1 MTSFEHVTV
10 LRDTAV
16 ALLAAGRGDFYVDG
30 TVGAGGHAE
39 RLLTMVPTAR
49 LVGIDRDPAALE
61 AARERLRPFGDRVT
75 LVQGN
80 FRYLDQMLPR
90 DWRPCAG
97 VLLDLGVSSPQLDD
111 DDRGFSYQT
120 DAVLDMRMDPSS
132 DRTAF
137 RLVNMG
143 DVAELTRVLR
153 EYGEERWASRIARF
167 IADARRR
174 QPIRTTGQ
182 LVEVIKDAIPAAA
195 RRTGGHPA
203 RRTFQALRIWVNEEL
218 DALDE
223 GLDAAARVLG
233 PGGRA
238 VVLSF
243 QSLEDRMVKRRF
255 RTWADAERGTILTRR
270 PVTPDPAELEENP
283 RSHSAKL
290 RAFEMSAQ
298 ATRSGIPGIAPR
310 HEVGGVRYQNG
321 YGI

>member
-1 MTSFEHVTV
+1 MTSFEHVSV
-10 LRDTAV
+10 MRDSAT
-16 ALLAAGRGDFYVDG
+16 ALLAAGSGTAYIDG
-30 TVGAGGHAE
+30 TVGGGGHASQ
-39 RLLTMVPTAR
+39 LLTMLPHAR

-61 AARERLRPFGDRVT
+61 AARERLAPFGDRVR
-75 LVQGN
+75 LVHGN
-80 FRYLDQMLPR
+80 FRHLDAFLPPA
-90 DWRPCAG
+90 WKPCAG
-97 VLLDLGVSSPQLDD
+97 VLLDLGVSSPQLDED
-111 DDRGFSYQT
+111 ERGFSYHSE
-120 DAVLDMRMDPSS
+120 ALLDMRMDPDS

-167 IADARRR
+167 IAEARRR

-223 GLDAAARVLG
+223 GLEAAGRLVG
-233 PGGRA
+233 PGGRV

-243 QSLEDRMVKRRF
+243 HSLEDRMVKRRF
-255 RTWADAERGTILTRR
+255 RAWADAERGTVLTRR
-270 PVTPDPAELEENP
+270 PLTASPEEVEHNP

-290 RAFEMSAQ
+290 RAFEVAAASQLAPSAAHDYQ
-298 ATRSGIPGIAPR
+298 GVNQR
-310 HEVGGVRYQNG
+310 HG

>member
-1 MTSFEHVTV
+1 MTSFEHVSV

-16 ALLAAGRGDFYVDG
+16 SLLAAASGISYVDG
-30 TVGAGGHAE
+30 TVGSGGHASQ
-39 RLLTMVPTAR
+39 LLAMLPNAR
-49 LVGIDRDPAALE
+49 LVGIDRDPAALD
-61 AARERLRPFGDRVT
+61 AARARLAPFGDRVR
-75 LVQGN
+75 LVHGN
-80 FRYLDQMLPR
+80 FRRLDAYLPPA
-90 DWRPCAG
+90 WRPCAG
-97 VLLDLGVSSPQLDD
+97 VLLDLGVSSPQLDED
-111 DDRGFSYQT
+111 VRGFSYQR
-120 DAVLDMRMDPSS
+120 DAVLDMRMDPDS

-182 LVEVIKDAIPAAA
+182 LVDVIKDAIPAAA

-223 GLDAAARVLG
+223 GLEAAGRLVG
-233 PGGRA
+233 PGGRV

-255 RTWADAERGTILTRR
+255 RAWADAERGTVLTRR
-270 PVTPDPAELEENP
+270 PIVATRDEVEQNP

-290 RAFEMSAQ
+290 RAFEITAQ
-298 ATRSGIPGIAPR
+298 AHEAPHSGPAHDYR
-310 HEVGGVRYQNG
+310 GVNYHHG
-321 YGI
+321 YGL

>member
-10 LRDTAV
+10 MRDSAT
-16 ALLAAGRGDFYVDG
+16 ALLAAGSGTAYVDG
-30 TVGAGGHAE
+30 TVGGGGHASQ
-39 RLLTMVPTAR
+39 LLTMLPHAR
-49 LVGIDRDPAALE
+49 LVGIDRDPAALA
-61 AARERLRPFGDRVT
+61 AARERLAPFGDRVR

-80 FRYLDQMLPR
+80 FRHLDAFLPPA
-90 DWRPCAG
+90 WQPCAG
-97 VLLDLGVSSPQLDD
+97 VLLDLGVSSPQLDED
-111 DDRGFSYQT
+111 ERGFSYHS
-120 DAVLDMRMDPSS
+120 DAVLDMRMDPES

-167 IADARRR
+167 IAEARRR

-223 GLDAAARVLG
+223 GLEAAGRLVG
-233 PGGRA
+233 PGGRV

-243 QSLEDRMVKRRF
+243 HSLEDRMVKRRF
-255 RTWADAERGTILTRR
+255 RAWADAERGTVLTRR
-270 PVTPDPAELEENP
+270 PLVASPEEVERNP

-290 RAFEMSAQ
+290 RAFEVAAQ
-298 ATRSGIPGIAPR
+298 SQLAPAARSTHDYQGVNQR
-310 HEVGGVRYQNG
+310 HG